1 MPEVKISLRILRA
14 ELNLSQKEFAKL
26 IGMPFSTYQKKETGT
41 SPITLNEAYKISQ
54 VANRTVEQIFFTT

>member
-54 VANRTVEQIFFTT
+54 VANRTVEQIFFTI